1 MRALVEQ
8 ARRGSIRAASRLIS
22 RLEDD
27 PPRLA
32 TLFDRPE
39 DWPAPRLVVGITG
52 PPGVGKSR
60 LVNGLIGVWR
70 MRHPEQRMGVI
81 AVDPSS
87 PFSGGAIL
95 GDRVRMMRHSTD
107 DQVFIRSLGS
117 RGHLGGLTL
126 GTRAAVRI
134 MGLAGCDV
142 VLLETVGV
150 GQGEVEV
157 AGLADVVCVVLAPGL
172 GDSVQMLKAGLLETG
187 DVFVVNKADR
197 PGTDRLCAELG
208 GVLALASRPPDD
220 RPAIFRTSAARRE
233 GLDDLVAGIERLAAR
248 QAAPTGDRRLESV
261 RRDVR
266 DAIRESA
273 RRLLE
278 AELAPAPD
286 DAAVDR
292 VLNRQADVADVAR
305 ELLRKASDKDEEGKR
320 RTQPSAF
327 SLQPSKE
334 RKE

>member
-1 MRALVEQ
+1 MQALVDR

-22 RLEDD
+22 LLEDD
-27 PPRLA
+27 PTLLT

-60 LVNGLIGVWR
+60 LVDGLIGVWR
-70 MRHPEQRMGVI
+70 KQHPETRVGVI

-95 GDRVRMMRHSTD
+95 GDRVRMMEHATD
-107 DQVFIRSLGS
+107 DKVFIRSLGS

-126 GTRAAVRI
+126 GTRGAVRI
-134 MGLAGCDV
+134 MGLAGFDV

-150 GQGEVEV
+150 GQGEIEV
-157 AGLADVVCVVLAPGL
+157 AGLADVVCVVLAPGV
-172 GDSVQMLKAGLLETG
+172 GDGVQMLKAGLLETA

-197 PGTDRLCAELG
+197 PGADRLCAELG
-208 GVLALASRPPDD
+208 GVLAMSPGSPED
-220 RPAIFRTSAARRE
+220 RRTIFRTSAARRE
-233 GLDDLVAGIERLAAR
+233 GLDELVAGIERIAANR
-248 QAAPTGDRRLESV
+248 ADPTAERRLESV

-273 RRLLE
+273 RRRLE
-278 AELAPAPD
+278 AELAGAPD
-286 DAAVDR
+286 DATVDR
-292 VLNRQADVADVAR
+292 VLAGRSTVADVAR
-305 ELLRKASDKDEEGKR
+305 ELLQLLVVIGHWYLVIRNS
-320 RTQPSAF
+320 F
-327 SLQPSKE
+327 
-334 RKE
+334 